1 MKPSIPD
8 AHADQNVFL
17 VALAG
22 IVYRSERKHPDQV
35 AHPV

>member
-22 IVYRSERKHPDQV
+22 IVYPLVMEEKEKC
-35 AHPV
+35 